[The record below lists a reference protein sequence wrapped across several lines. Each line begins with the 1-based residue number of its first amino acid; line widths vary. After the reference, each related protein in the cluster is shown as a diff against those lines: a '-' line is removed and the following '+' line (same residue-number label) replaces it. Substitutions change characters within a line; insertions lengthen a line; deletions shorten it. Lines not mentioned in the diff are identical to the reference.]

1 MEKEYIH
8 IVYDYVTHIENAH
21 IISKQ
26 TFTLLKLYY
35 KILEEKAEKRAKK
48 SFLNLLVSLLLSS
61 SCRSGFQKVL
71 SKVSK
76 GA

>member
-1 MEKEYIH
+1 MGKECIH

-35 KILEEKAEKRAKK
+35 KTLKEKEEKRAKNELFKPPHK
-48 SFLNLLVSLLLSS
+48 SFVI
-61 SCRSGFQKVL
+61 K
-71 SKVSK
+71 
-76 GA
+76 

>member
-1 MEKEYIH
+1 MEKEYIY

-48 SFLNLLVSLLLSS
+48 ELFKPPRKSFVI
-61 SCRSGFQKVL
+61 K
-71 SKVSK
+71 
-76 GA
+76 

>member
-35 KILEEKAEKRAKK
+35 KILEEKAEEKGLKK
-48 SFLNLLVSLLLSS
+48 KLFKPPS
-61 SCRSGFQKVL
+61 
-71 SKVSK
+71 
-76 GA
+76 

>member
-35 KILEEKAEKRAKK
+35 KILEEKAEKRAKNELFK
-48 SFLNLLVSLLLSS
+48 PPCKYFVIKQL
-61 SCRSGFQKVL
+61 QKWF
-71 SKVSK
+71 SK